1 MAQAPNVGAKT
12 PPASA
17 EHITS
22 DEEAGGSKGRSHE
35 SNITRGLK
43 KLFSSGKR
51 KKGSKEGSKESGNTA
66 STCSSSSRRSDQK
79 SPRKKSDIPDAGQTT
94 MAFTV
99 FENDNAKNA
108 HIASVHEKE
117 GKLHYI
123 GEEKLEKSKPKSK
136 KRGNKDSAKSGKSM
150 ESFKKTSGGRGKSVE
165 ATARRNSKQRGRTK
179 ESPKTARSPKTPR
192 GGQSRESTGR
202 KTSRENVPV
211 TPRSSGTKSSLHES
225 ISPRLSLTMA
235 PPSDTAPVNK
245 PHRVHKSGG
254 KVKKQ
259 KRLELE
265 KSAPAKGNN
274 LKGNTF
280 HSAIKAGR
288 SIRRAADLS
297 EKKKHIL
304 LVDRSPVL
312 PPPIV
317 VAIVGPSKVGKS
329 VLLKCLVKHYVR
341 TNLGDIKGPIT
352 IVTGKARRV
361 TFVEVRN
368 DINHMIDVAKVV
380 DLQKARLKSTK
391 KALKHRFWTEV
402 YQGCK
407 MFYMSG
413 IIHEHY
419 LKNEVR
425 NLARFISV
433 MKFRPLSWKEAHPYV
448 LCDRFEDMTDLEL
461 IRNDPTANRA
471 VCLYGWVRGA
481 HLRQGSAV
489 HIPGVGDLRI
499 KEVSSLPDP
508 CPFPDKQMKRTLN
521 DKERVIYAPFSGLGG
536 IVYDK
541 DAVYIDTGGAQSFQ
555 KNAKRDSLIVALGE
569 VQAGVDEK
577 MEGSKISLLKDGAS
591 LKDGADEEDPWSSDD
606 EDEEFDDEEMSESE
620 MMQEEEEDE
629 GEEDES
635 DFLITKEERAERV
648 KRKTEKAQNEKWGDW
663 GELAR
668 RAMTGYTPIASKRI
682 NWTRLVYND
691 DFDGRTL
698 HEKNEDGDDGQ
709 LAGGL
714 FSVRGRKKEKK
725 IGEEVR
731 GSIQDCFVT
740 GKWEQ
745 EDAEKKKL
753 QDDLGMDDD
762 DDDMDGDGMM
772 DLDWGDDEDGGGG
785 DDDDD
790 DGKGEKGG
798 KLKKGGVVKEE
809 DEEKATEKRKEQK
822 IKLKQ
827 RFDAEYDET
836 NEHYNNLKEELD
848 KQAQLNK
855 SVFENLEESER
866 EKLEGFRAGRYVRI
880 EFDSVPCEFVTH
892 FDPSAPY
899 IIGGI
904 LAGEQNIGVV
914 QVRIKKHRWHE
925 RLLKSS
931 DPLIMSVGWRRFQT
945 MVIYS
950 IQDHNMRHR
959 FLKYTP
965 QHMHCHG
972 HLWGPITAQNTG
984 FCAVQSVDER
994 AKGFRIAATGVVL
1007 NVDKASQVVK
1017 KLKLVGT
1024 PEKVFKKSA
1033 FIKGMFNSQLEVAKF
1048 EGAALRTVSG
1058 IRGQIKKALST
1069 PPGSFR
1075 ATFEDKVLMRDIV
1088 FLRSWVVVPVKKFY
1102 TPVIDRLMP
1111 ADQKWVGMKTVGRL
1125 RYERGLTAPVK
1136 QDSLYKEIKSRE
1148 WESAPL
1154 VIPKKL
1160 QESLPYSLKPK
1171 HEKEQKDERGTLEK
1185 RHTALI
1191 LEPEEAKRLKMMDM
1205 LKTLNK
1211 ERLDKERQAMDVRQK
1226 AYRKKQAEFNAQR
1239 EVNIKKHKKA
1249 VCRMLRGGAT
1259 PMPGGGGGGAG
1270 GITGS
1275 ASAVIKTNSMI
1286 YICGECH
1293 HENEIRPKDAIRCQ
1307 SSWSTMVDKE
1317 LQYPPTQSI
1326 VFPPSIDI
1334 YCYTVVVHCFPL
1346 PSDMVFGL
1354 DAWFHNFTQFTP
1366 QALSPEVLAD
1376 VPAPYKEIAIYGS
1389 FKGAEAASVM
1399 GGLIV
1404 HPIYRWYLTKRLKP
1418 EETTPNSHKIIRSTC
1433 RKLQGRFLLASFV
1446 VGPSL
1451 ALLWSTTLSESEL
1464 ANHCYAIR
1472 RRREE
1477 LTIDRCTV
1485 ACGLIGWYWKRFQGA
1500 VDGINI
1506 GITYALF
1513 NNKVLAKYTSPMM
1526 KDKILDADQYATV
1539 EEAMK
1544 HKSRLDGFLAKKKE
1558 GQIVYYGAARSVA
1571 AKSAQSSEY
1580 KRAAALWK
1588 ASVD

>member
-1 MAQAPNVGAKT
+1 HLRP
-12 PPASA
+12 
-17 EHITS
+17 
-22 DEEAGGSKGRSHE
+22 
-35 SNITRGLK
+35 
-43 KLFSSGKR
+43 
-51 KKGSKEGSKESGNTA
+51 
-66 STCSSSSRRSDQK
+66 
-79 SPRKKSDIPDAGQTT
+79 
-94 MAFTV
+94 
-99 FENDNAKNA
+99 
-108 HIASVHEKE
+108 
-117 GKLHYI
+117 
-123 GEEKLEKSKPKSK
+123 
-136 KRGNKDSAKSGKSM
+136 
-150 ESFKKTSGGRGKSVE
+150 
-165 ATARRNSKQRGRTK
+165 
-179 ESPKTARSPKTPR
+179 
-192 GGQSRESTGR
+192 
-202 KTSRENVPV
+202 
-211 TPRSSGTKSSLHES
+211 LHET
-225 ISPRLSLTMA
+225 IPVRLLYTMA
-235 PPSDTAPVNK
+235 PTTDAPQVNK

-254 KVKKQ
+254 KAKKQ
-259 KRLELE
+259 KRLDLE
-265 KSAPAKGNN
+265 KNGGPAKGNN

-280 HSAIKAGR
+280 QSAVKAAR

-304 LVDRSPVL
+304 VVDRSPVL
-312 PPPIV
+312 PPPII
-317 VAIVGPSKVGKS
+317 VAIVGPNKVGKS

-341 TNLGDIKGPIT
+341 TNLGEIKGPIT

-361 TFVEVRN
+361 TFVEVKN

-380 DLQKARLKSTK
+380 DLVLLMVDASYGFEMEHFEFLNICQAHGMPKIMGVLNHLDQIPQKARLKSTK

-433 MKFRPLSWKEAHPYV
+433 MKFRPLSWKESHPYV
-448 LCDRFEDMTDLEL
+448 LCDRFEDMTDLEV
-461 IRNDPTANRA
+461 IRNDPAANRA

-508 CPFPDKQMKRTLN
+508 CPFPDKQMKRSLN
-521 DKERVIYAPFSGLGG
+521 DKERVVYAPFSGLGG

-541 DAVYIDTGGAQSFQ
+541 DAIYIDTGGAQSFQ
-555 KNAKRDSLIVALGE
+555 KNAKRDSLLVSLGE
-569 VQAGVDEK
+569 VKAGMDEK
-577 MEGSKISLLKDGAS
+577 MGESKMSLLKDGAA
-591 LKDGADEEDPWSSDD
+591 LKDGEEEMDPWSSDD

-620 MMQEEEEDE
+620 MMQEEEEEGE
-629 GEEDES
+629 GEEDET
-635 DFLITKEERAERV
+635 DFLITKEERAERMKKKV
-648 KRKTEKAQNEKWGDW
+648 EKKQNEKWGDW

-668 RAMTGYTPIASKRI
+668 RAMTGYTPTAAKRI
-682 NWTRLVYND
+682 NWSRLVYAD
-691 DFDGRTL
+691 DFDGRCL
-698 HEKNEDGDDGQ
+698 HEPKEDGDEDQ

-714 FSVRGRKKEKK
+714 FSVRGKKKEKK
-725 IGEEVR
+725 IGQEEDGFCYLIAASSSTAARDWMDEEVR
-731 GSIQDCFVT
+731 SSIQDCFVT
-740 GKWEQ
+740 GKWE
-745 EDAEKKKL
+745 ENDAERKKL

-772 DLDWGDDEDGGGG
+772 DLDWGDEEGGGDMDDDEDGE
-785 DDDDD
+785 
-790 DGKGEKGG
+790 GKGEKGG
-798 KLKKGGVVKEE
+798 KLKKGGAVKEE
-809 DEEKATEKRKEQK
+809 DEEKAAEKRKEQK

-855 SVFENLEESER
+855 SVFENLDESER
-866 EKLEGFRAGRYVRI
+866 EQLEGFRAGRYVRI

-899 IIGGI
+899 IVGGL

-972 HLWGPITAQNTG
+972 HLWGPIAAQNTG

-994 AKGFRIAATGVVL
+994 TKGFRIAATGVVL

-1017 KLKLVGT
+1017 KLKLIGT
-1024 PEKVFKKSA
+1024 PDKVFKKSA

-1058 IRGQIKKALST
+1058 IRGQIKKALAT

-1111 ADQKWVGMKTVGRL
+1111 TDEKWVGMKTVGRM

-1160 QESLPYSLKPK
+1160 QEALPYSMKPK
-1171 HEKEQKDERGTLEK
+1171 HEKEEKDARGKLEK

-1191 LEPEEAKRLKMMDM
+1191 LEPEEAKRLKMMEM

-1211 ERLDKERQAMDVRQK
+1211 ERLEKERQAMDVRQK
-1226 AYRKKQAEFNAQR
+1226 EYRKKQDAFNAQR

-1249 VCRMLRGGAT
+1249 VCRMLSQRE
-1259 PMPGGGGGGAG
+1259 
-1270 GITGS
+1270 S
-1275 ASAVIKTNSMI
+1275 SK
-1286 YICGECH
+1286 
-1293 HENEIRPKDAIRCQ
+1293 IRKAI
-1307 SSWSTMVDKE
+1307 D
-1317 LQYPPTQSI
+1317 
-1326 VFPPSIDI
+1326 
-1334 YCYTVVVHCFPL
+1334 
-1346 PSDMVFGL
+1346 
-1354 DAWFHNFTQFTP
+1354 
-1366 QALSPEVLAD
+1366 
-1376 VPAPYKEIAIYGS
+1376 
-1389 FKGAEAASVM
+1389 
-1399 GGLIV
+1399 
-1404 HPIYRWYLTKRLKP
+1404 
-1418 EETTPNSHKIIRSTC
+1418 
-1433 RKLQGRFLLASFV
+1433 
-1446 VGPSL
+1446 
-1451 ALLWSTTLSESEL
+1451 ES
-1464 ANHCYAIR
+1464 
-1472 RRREE
+1472 
-1477 LTIDRCTV
+1477 
-1485 ACGLIGWYWKRFQGA
+1485 
-1500 VDGINI
+1500 
-1506 GITYALF
+1506 
-1513 NNKVLAKYTSPMM
+1513 
-1526 KDKILDADQYATV
+1526 
-1539 EEAMK
+1539 
-1544 HKSRLDGFLAKKKE
+1544 
-1558 GQIVYYGAARSVA
+1558 
-1571 AKSAQSSEY
+1571 
-1580 KRAAALWK
+1580 
-1588 ASVD
+1588 

>member
-1 MAQAPNVGAKT
+1 NL
-12 PPASA
+12 
-17 EHITS
+17 
-22 DEEAGGSKGRSHE
+22 R
-35 SNITRGLK
+35 
-43 KLFSSGKR
+43 
-51 KKGSKEGSKESGNTA
+51 
-66 STCSSSSRRSDQK
+66 
-79 SPRKKSDIPDAGQTT
+79 
-94 MAFTV
+94 
-99 FENDNAKNA
+99 
-108 HIASVHEKE
+108 
-117 GKLHYI
+117 
-123 GEEKLEKSKPKSK
+123 
-136 KRGNKDSAKSGKSM
+136 
-150 ESFKKTSGGRGKSVE
+150 
-165 ATARRNSKQRGRTK
+165 
-179 ESPKTARSPKTPR
+179 
-192 GGQSRESTGR
+192 
-202 KTSRENVPV
+202 
-211 TPRSSGTKSSLHES
+211 SLHES

-380 DLQKARLKSTK
+380 DLVLLMVDASYGFEMEHFEFLNICQAHGMPKIMGVLNHLDQIPQKARLKSTK

-725 IGEEVR
+725 IGEEEDGFCYLIAASSSTAARDWMDEEVR

-1249 VCRMLRGGAT
+1249 VCRMLSQRE
-1259 PMPGGGGGGAG
+1259 
-1270 GITGS
+1270 S
-1275 ASAVIKTNSMI
+1275 SK
-1286 YICGECH
+1286 
-1293 HENEIRPKDAIRCQ
+1293 IRKAI
-1307 SSWSTMVDKE
+1307 D
-1317 LQYPPTQSI
+1317 
-1326 VFPPSIDI
+1326 
-1334 YCYTVVVHCFPL
+1334 
-1346 PSDMVFGL
+1346 
-1354 DAWFHNFTQFTP
+1354 
-1366 QALSPEVLAD
+1366 
-1376 VPAPYKEIAIYGS
+1376 
-1389 FKGAEAASVM
+1389 
-1399 GGLIV
+1399 
-1404 HPIYRWYLTKRLKP
+1404 
-1418 EETTPNSHKIIRSTC
+1418 ET
-1433 RKLQGRFLLASFV
+1433 
-1446 VGPSL
+1446 
-1451 ALLWSTTLSESEL
+1451 
-1464 ANHCYAIR
+1464 
-1472 RRREE
+1472 
-1477 LTIDRCTV
+1477 
-1485 ACGLIGWYWKRFQGA
+1485 
-1500 VDGINI
+1500 
-1506 GITYALF
+1506 
-1513 NNKVLAKYTSPMM
+1513 
-1526 KDKILDADQYATV
+1526 
-1539 EEAMK
+1539 
-1544 HKSRLDGFLAKKKE
+1544 
-1558 GQIVYYGAARSVA
+1558 
-1571 AKSAQSSEY
+1571 
-1580 KRAAALWK
+1580 
-1588 ASVD
+1588 